1 MASNRETAR
10 DALAALIQT
19 AMVGAGKPVQ
29 AVYNYLPADLAGQSP
44 VVTVTSAGSLRL
56 PLTAIGSRAEFLL
69 QVDVFV
75 LYNDQAGWTE
85 ADAEDRLDLIEATLA
100 TLVDANQVSAPW
112 SALSYAE
119 ASSRTTA
126 VTVLGGESYAWE
138 TMRLRA
144 EVYG

>member
-85 ADAEDRLDLIEATLA
+85 AHAEDRLDLIEATLA